1 MKMISN
7 SHSTQKYTVAKY
19 QRKKSGPKKTRGGG
33 RSLREGTSRT
43 MGEPHRLAEGQ
54 GLRPRLSEI

>member
-19 QRKKSGPKKTRGGG
+19 QRKKEQPVDTMGG
-33 RSLREGTSRT
+33 RSPREGTSRT